1 MVGTGEREEC
11 DPPISASACIDSVK
25 AAILNPEQVFF
36 MTDHLKI
43 IDEKPFDFS
52 LSEVAIFSF
61 QTLLFIDSTVLG

>member
-1 MVGTGEREEC
+1 
-11 DPPISASACIDSVK
+11 
-25 AAILNPEQVFF
+25 

-43 IDEKPFDFS
+43 FDEKPFDFS